1 MNKGILL
8 TFNTV
13 FFTVLFQFIFIRYA
27 SYEIDKEIY
36 GNFVLLQTLI
46 AGLSTVLL
54 QIPGQAF
61 DRFYNES
68 DNKTNF
74 INQFR
79 TYLIFINLLSLLIIY
94 IYGLFI
100 NKFSSEILFLI
111 FILFFLLNTYG
122 LNQKI
127 YLLNL
132 ERKRYMYLKILEAS
146 SKFLTP
152 IVFYFYFNSLESLI
166 LGMVLGYLFSSFI
179 LYIFMKDLPFKIYF
193 NLDNF
198 RKYFLYAYPFLF
210 MSIFTWGISYTDRY
224 FIDYFLETKDIAI
237 YAILAMVAGIGQ
249 IIGQIYFMYAEPKLL
264 KIHNENSKLAYNTI
278 KKYLRFLTIIFILIF
293 LITLLLPKFLFTIL
307 LEKEIIYNEYYFNT
321 FLILLVSIF
330 LNILHIAHHLYIKLF
345 KKVYILSYIYL
356 IAFIVNIIGNLF
368 IKDYGIIA
376 AGISTLV
383 AYIVILLLQIIYV
396 SKYMKMEIN
405 NV

>member
-1 MNKGILL
+1 MFKLKNNGVTLSII
-8 TFNTV
+8 TV
-13 FFTVLFQFIFIRYA
+13 FVSTLLQFLFIRYA

-46 AGLSTVLL
+46 AGLSTILL
-54 QIPGQAF
+54 QVPGQAF

-68 DNKTNF
+68 DDKTNF

-179 LYIFMKDLPFKIYF
+179 LYIY
-193 NLDNF
+193 
-198 RKYFLYAYPFLF
+198 
-210 MSIFTWGISYTDRY
+210 
-224 FIDYFLETKDIAI
+224 
-237 YAILAMVAGIGQ
+237 
-249 IIGQIYFMYAEPKLL
+249 
-264 KIHNENSKLAYNTI
+264 I
-278 KKYLRFLTIIFILIF
+278 K
-293 LITLLLPKFLFTIL
+293 
-307 LEKEIIYNEYYFNT
+307 NT
-321 FLILLVSIF
+321 F
-330 LNILHIAHHLYIKLF
+330 
-345 KKVYILSYIYL
+345 
-356 IAFIVNIIGNLF
+356 
-368 IKDYGIIA
+368 
-376 AGISTLV
+376 
-383 AYIVILLLQIIYV
+383 
-396 SKYMKMEIN
+396 
-405 NV
+405 

>member
-1 MNKGILL
+1 MNRSLIL
-8 TFNTV
+8 TFSTV
-13 FFTVLFQFIFIRYA
+13 FFTVIFQFIFIRYA

-36 GNFVLLQTLI
+36 GNFILLQTLI
-46 AGLSTVLL
+46 AGLSTILL

-68 DNKTNF
+68 NNKINF

-79 TYLIFINLLSLLIIY
+79 TYLIFINLLSLFIIY
-94 IYGLFI
+94 IYSLFI
-100 NKFSSEILFLI
+100 DKFSFEILFLI

-132 ERKRYMYLKILEAS
+132 ERKKYMYLKILEAS
-146 SKFLTP
+146 SNFLTP

-166 LGMVLGYLFSSFI
+166 LGMVFGYLFSSFI
-179 LYIFMKDLPFKIYF
+179 LYIFMRDLKFKIYF

-198 RKYFLYAYPFLF
+198 KKYFSYAYPFIF
-210 MSIFTWGISYTDRY
+210 MSVFTWGLSFSDRY
-224 FIDYFLETKDIAI
+224 FIEYFTGTKDVAI
-237 YAILAMVAGIGQ
+237 YALLATVAGIGQ
-249 IIGQIYFMYAEPKLL
+249 IVGQIYFMYAEPKLL
-264 KIHNENSKLAYNTI
+264 KMHSENSELAYNTI

-293 LITLLLPKFLFTIL
+293 FITLLLPKFLFTIL
-307 LEKEIIYNEYYFNT
+307 LQEEVIYNQYYFNT

-330 LNILHIAHHLYIKLF
+330 LNILHIAHHLYIKLL
-345 KKVYILSYIYL
+345 KKVFILSYIYL
-356 IAFIVNIIGNLF
+356 IAFIINIIGNLF

-376 AGISTLV
+376 AAISTLV
-383 AYIVILLLQIIYV
+383 AYIVILVLQIIYV
-396 SKYMKMEIN
+396 SRYKKLELKN
-405 NV
+405 D

>member
-1 MNKGILL
+1 MFKLKNNGVTLSII
-8 TFNTV
+8 TV
-13 FFTVLFQFIFIRYA
+13 FVSTLLQFLFIRYA

-46 AGLSTVLL
+46 AGLSTILL
-54 QIPGQAF
+54 QVPGQAF

-68 DNKTNF
+68 DDKTNF

-152 IVFYFYFNSLESLI
+152 IVFYFYFSLI
-166 LGMVLGYLFSSFI
+166 SLKNSFS
-179 LYIFMKDLPFKIYF
+179 
-193 NLDNF
+193 
-198 RKYFLYAYPFLF
+198 
-210 MSIFTWGISYTDRY
+210 
-224 FIDYFLETKDIAI
+224 
-237 YAILAMVAGIGQ
+237 
-249 IIGQIYFMYAEPKLL
+249 
-264 KIHNENSKLAYNTI
+264 
-278 KKYLRFLTIIFILIF
+278 
-293 LITLLLPKFLFTIL
+293 TIL
-307 LEKEIIYNEYYFNT
+307 TTATKPEPIS
-321 FLILLVSIF
+321 V
-330 LNILHIAHHLYIKLF
+330 NILP
-345 KKVYILSYIYL
+345 
-356 IAFIVNIIGNLF
+356 
-368 IKDYGIIA
+368 
-376 AGISTLV
+376 
-383 AYIVILLLQIIYV
+383 
-396 SKYMKMEIN
+396 
-405 NV
+405 